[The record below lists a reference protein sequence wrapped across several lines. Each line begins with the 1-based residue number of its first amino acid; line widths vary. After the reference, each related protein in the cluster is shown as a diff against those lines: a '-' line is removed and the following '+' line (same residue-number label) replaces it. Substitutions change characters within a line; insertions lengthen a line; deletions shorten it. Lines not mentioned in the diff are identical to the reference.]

1 MSEKKYTKLSL
12 LVGDEFTVQ
21 EAYGFS
27 WKKWDAESK
36 RMLLSETYE
45 QGFRKIYTLVTDKG
59 NLDVGSGQLGTLLE
73 AVYKKGKS
81 DLVGRTFQVSSNGKS
96 GMDVRYYFKPT
107 VPTVKVDEVA
117 EVPEE
122 EIDLS
127 SIPF

>member
-1 MSEKKYTKLSL
+1 MSEKKYTKLSE

-27 WKKWDAESK
+27 WKMWDAKSK

-81 DLVGRTFQVSSNGKS
+81 DLVNRTFQVSSNGKT
-96 GMDVRYYFKPT
+96 GMDIRYYFRPTMPT
-107 VPTVKVDEVA
+107 VRVDTVA
-117 EVPEE
+117 EVPDE
-122 EIDLS
+122 EIDVS